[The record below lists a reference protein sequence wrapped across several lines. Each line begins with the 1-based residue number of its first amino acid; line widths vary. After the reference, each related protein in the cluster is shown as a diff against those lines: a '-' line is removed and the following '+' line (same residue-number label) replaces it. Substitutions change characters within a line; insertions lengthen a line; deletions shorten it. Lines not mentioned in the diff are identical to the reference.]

1 MFCPSV
7 SLGIRDHIPL
17 AKLMDPKEYMIP
29 KGAVEIMEEWCAL
42 GLAKVYGVQ
51 AFWLSHA
58 GGCSLGIQPDEEAS
72 HGWR

>member
-1 MFCPSV
+1 
-7 SLGIRDHIPL
+7 
-17 AKLMDPKEYMIP
+17 MDPKEYMIP